1 MLVIHPDKIRWLFWL
16 RWKLFL
22 RGFTREKSR
31 IISTIC
37 TVVFGFRLFAGIA
50 LVTYIAYRFLP
61 APANAEILF
70 LVLTV
75 VYLLWMALPL
85 LEFTVNEGL
94 DVSKLLLFPLTR
106 SELMVSLLFSTLL
119 DIPMLGLILV
129 FIAVVAGWAS
139 SLPVALLTLVAVLI
153 FYVQVVGIS
162 QLVLAALMSTLQSRR
177 FRDLSII
184 LIALFSMSC
193 YLIQQL
199 LLRGIGTGDFVT
211 NIERAR
217 FSLYLQWTPPGMTA
231 SAIQQASLGNWGAS
245 FAWLGVS
252 LVTSVL
258 VLYLWARVLE
268 RSLSTPEVGGAV
280 RVRQRK
286 ASRAAA
292 VGAAATATRPRVAG
306 GGILER
312 SGFTQVFV
320 IAIKEWKYFWR
331 DPQLKAMLLSS
342 LYIVVIF
349 LVGPFLNPG
358 DSFNSLGFLSFSAPL
373 AVFFSVFTLSYNTL
387 GMERQSLTTLFLFP
401 VKPLRIL
408 LGKNLAVAVI
418 GIVELLILSL
428 ASAALSHGWPLV
440 LPVLAMGLAG
450 IGVVIGCG
458 NVSSVFLPQ
467 RMRQMQRGFQA
478 TGSSSGNAGCIRGLM
493 SFLMLGVSLVV
504 LSPVIVALFLPL
516 YFHIRWVW
524 VFSIPAALLY
534 GIVFHQLVTW
544 LVAPRMLARAPEIL
558 EKGGRNREE
567 IGRAHV

>member
-22 RGFTREKSR
+22 RGFTRDKSR
-31 IISTIC
+31 IISTIFM
-37 TVVFGFRLFAGIA
+37 VVFGLPLLGGIA
-50 LVTYIAYRFLP
+50 LATFFAYRFLP
-61 APANAEILF
+61 VPANAEILF

-75 VYLLWMALPL
+75 IYLLWMALPL

-119 DIPMLGLILV
+119 DIPMFGLILV
-129 FIAVVAGWAS
+129 FIAVVAGWAI
-139 SLPVALLTLVAVLI
+139 SLPAALLTLVAVLI

-252 LVTSVL
+252 LIVAVL

-280 RVRQRK
+280 RARQRK
-286 ASRAAA
+286 ATRTVA
-292 VGAAATATRPRVAG
+292 VGAANVARPRVAS

-312 SGFTQVFV
+312 VGFTQVFA
-320 IAIKEWKYFWR
+320 IAVKEWKYFWR
-331 DPQLKAMLLSS
+331 DPQLKTTLLSS
-342 LYIVVIF
+342 LYIVIIF

-358 DSFNSLGFLSFSAPL
+358 DSFNSLGLLSFSAPL

-401 VKPLRIL
+401 VEPRRIL

-418 GIVELLILSL
+418 GIVELFLLSL
-428 ASAALSHGWPLV
+428 ASAALSHSWQFV
-440 LPVLAMGLAG
+440 LPVLTMGLAG

-493 SFLMLGVSLVV
+493 SLLMLGVTLVV

-516 YFHIRWVW
+516 YFHIQWVW

-544 LVAPRMLARAPEIL
+544 LVAPHMLAREPEIL
-558 EKGGRNREE
+558 EVTTRE
-567 IGRAHV
+567 

>member
-22 RGFTREKSR
+22 RGFTRDKSR
-31 IISTIC
+31 IISTIFM
-37 TVVFGFRLFAGIA
+37 VVFGLPLLGGIA
-50 LVTYIAYRFLP
+50 LATFFAYRFLP
-61 APANAEILF
+61 VPVNAEILF
-70 LVLTV
+70 LVLTAT
-75 VYLLWMALPL
+75 YLLWMALPL

-119 DIPMLGLILV
+119 DIPMFGLILV
-129 FIAVVAGWAS
+129 FIAVVAGWAI

-162 QLVLAALMSTLQSRR
+162 QLVLALLMSTLQSRR

-199 LLRGIGTGDFVT
+199 LLRGLGTRDFVT
-211 NIERAR
+211 NIEQAR
-217 FSLYLQWTPPGMTA
+217 FSFYLQWTPPGMSA
-231 SAIQQASLGNWGAS
+231 SAIQQASLGNWGTS
-245 FAWLGVS
+245 FIWLGAS
-252 LVTSVL
+252 LIVAVL

-280 RVRQRK
+280 RARQRK
-286 ASRAAA
+286 APRKVA
-292 VGAAATATRPRVAG
+292 VGAANVARPPVASG
-306 GGILER
+306 AILER
-312 SGFTQVFV
+312 VGFTQVFA
-320 IAIKEWKYFWR
+320 IAVKDWKYFWR
-331 DPQLKAMLLSS
+331 DPQLKTTLLSS
-342 LYIVVIF
+342 LYIVIIF
-349 LVGPFLNPG
+349 LAGPFLNPG
-358 DSFNSLGFLSFSAPL
+358 GSFNSLGLLSFSAPL

-401 VKPLRIL
+401 VEPRRIL

-418 GIVELLILSL
+418 GIVELFLLSL
-428 ASAALSHGWPLV
+428 AGVVLSHSWQFV

-493 SFLMLGVSLVV
+493 SLLVLGVTLVV
-504 LSPVIVALFLPL
+504 LSPVIVSLFLPL
-516 YFHIRWVW
+516 YFHIQWIW

-544 LVAPRMLARAPEIL
+544 LVAPRMLAREPEIL
-558 EKGGRNREE
+558 EVTTRE
-567 IGRAHV
+567 

>member
-22 RGFTREKSR
+22 RGFSRDKSR
-31 IISTIC
+31 IISTIFM
-37 TVVFGFRLFAGIA
+37 VVFGLPLLGGIA
-50 LVTYIAYRFLP
+50 LATFFAYRFLP
-61 APANAEILF
+61 VPANAEILF
-70 LVLTV
+70 LVLTAI
-75 VYLLWMALPL
+75 YLLWMALPL

-119 DIPMLGLILV
+119 DIPMFGLILV
-129 FIAVVAGWAS
+129 FIAVVAGWAI
-139 SLPVALLTLVAVLI
+139 SLPVTLLTLVAVLI

-162 QLVLAALMSTLQSRR
+162 QLVLALLMSTLQSRR

-252 LVTSVL
+252 LIVAVL

-280 RVRQRK
+280 RARQRK
-286 ASRAAA
+286 ATRTVA
-292 VGAAATATRPRVAG
+292 VGAANIARPQVAS

-312 SGFTQVFV
+312 VGFTQVFA
-320 IAIKEWKYFWR
+320 IAVKDWKYFWR
-331 DPQLKAMLLSS
+331 DPQLKTTLLSS
-342 LYIVVIF
+342 LYIVIIF
-349 LVGPFLNPG
+349 LAGPFLNPG
-358 DSFNSLGFLSFSAPL
+358 GSFNSLGFLSFSAPL
-373 AVFFSVFTLSYNTL
+373 AVFFSVFTISYNTL

-401 VKPLRIL
+401 VEPRRIL

-418 GIVELLILSL
+418 GIIELFILSL
-428 ASAALSHGWPLV
+428 AGAALSHSWQFV

-493 SFLMLGVSLVV
+493 SLLMLGVTLVV

-516 YFHIRWVW
+516 YFHIQWVW
-524 VFSIPAALLY
+524 VFSIPASLLY

-544 LVAPRMLARAPEIL
+544 LVAPRMLARTPEIL
-558 EKGGRNREE
+558 EVTTRE
-567 IGRAHV
+567 

>member
-22 RGFTREKSR
+22 RGFTRDKSR
-31 IISTIC
+31 IISTIFM
-37 TVVFGFRLFAGIA
+37 VVFGLPLYLGIA
-50 LVTYIAYRFLP
+50 LATFFAYRFLP

-129 FIAVVAGWAS
+129 FIAVVAGWAI
-139 SLPVALLTLVAVLI
+139 SLPVALLALVAVLI

-162 QLVLAALMSTLQSRR
+162 QLVLASLMSTLQSRR

-184 LIALFSMSC
+184 LIALFSLSC

-211 NIERAR
+211 NIERAK
-217 FSLYLQWTPPGMTA
+217 FSLYLQWTPPGMSA
-231 SAIQQASLGNWGAS
+231 SAIQQASLGNWGTS

-252 LVTSVL
+252 LVVAIL

-280 RVRQRK
+280 RARQRK
-286 ASRAAA
+286 ATRTEA
-292 VGAAATATRPRVAG
+292 VGAAAPVARPRAAG
-306 GGILER
+306 EGILER
-312 SGFTQVFV
+312 IGFSQIF
-320 IAIKEWKYFWR
+320 AITVKEWKYFWR
-331 DPQLKAMLLSS
+331 DPQLKATLLSS
-342 LYIVVIF
+342 LYVVIIF
-349 LVGPFLNPG
+349 LVGPFLNTG
-358 DSFNSLGFLSFSAPL
+358 GSFNRLGFLSFSAPL
-373 AVFFSVFTLSYNTL
+373 AVFFSIFILSYNTL

-401 VKPLRIL
+401 IEPRRIL

-428 ASAALSHGWPLV
+428 ASAALSHTWPLV
-440 LPVLAMGLAG
+440 LPVLALGLAG

-493 SFLMLGVSLVV
+493 SLLMLGVSLVV

-524 VFSIPAALLY
+524 VLTIPATLLY
-534 GIVFHQLVTW
+534 GIIFHQLVTW
-544 LVAPRMLARAPEIL
+544 LVAPRMLARIPEIL
-558 EKGGRNREE
+558 EITTRE
-567 IGRAHV
+567 

>member
-31 IISTIC
+31 IISTIFM
-37 TVVFGFRLFAGIA
+37 VVFGFPLFAGIA

-252 LVTSVL
+252 LVTAVL

-286 ASRAAA
+286 ASRAAT
-292 VGAAATATRPRVAG
+292 VGVAATATRPQVAG

-312 SGFTQVFV
+312 IGFTQVFV

-342 LYIVVIF
+342 LYIVIIF

-504 LSPVIVALFLPL
+504 LSPVIVALFFPL

-558 EKGGRNREE
+558 EITTRE
-567 IGRAHV
+567 

>member
-1 MLVIHPDKIRWLFWL
+1 MLVIHADKIRWLFWL

-31 IISTIC
+31 IISTIFM
-37 TVVFGFRLFAGIA
+37 VVFGFPLFAGIA

-139 SLPVALLTLVAVLI
+139 SLPITLLTLVAVLI

-252 LVTSVL
+252 LVTAVL

-292 VGAAATATRPRVAG
+292 VEAAAVATATRPRVAG
-306 GGILER
+306 GGILEH
-312 SGFTQVFV
+312 SGFTQVFI

-342 LYIVVIF
+342 LYIVIIF

-504 LSPVIVALFLPL
+504 LSPVIVALFFPL

-558 EKGGRNREE
+558 EITTRE
-567 IGRAHV
+567 

>member
-31 IISTIC
+31 IISTIFM
-37 TVVFGFRLFAGIA
+37 VVFGFPLFAGIA

-119 DIPMLGLILV
+119 DIP
-129 FIAVVAGWAS
+129 
-139 SLPVALLTLVAVLI
+139 PVALLTLAAVVI
-153 FYVQVVGIS
+153 FYMQVVGIS

-252 LVTSVL
+252 LVTAAL

-292 VGAAATATRPRVAG
+292 VEAAAVATATRPRVAG

-312 SGFTQVFV
+312 IGFTQIFV

-342 LYIVVIF
+342 LYIVIIF

-387 GMERQSLTTLFLFP
+387 GMERQSLTTLFLLP

-504 LSPVIVALFLPL
+504 LSPVIVALFFPL

-558 EKGGRNREE
+558 EITTRE
-567 IGRAHV
+567 

>member
-31 IISTIC
+31 IISTIFM
-37 TVVFGFRLFAGIA
+37 VVFGFPLFAGIA

-153 FYVQVVGIS
+153 FYMQVVGIS

-252 LVTSVL
+252 LVTAVL

-292 VGAAATATRPRVAG
+292 VEAAAVATATRPRVAG
-306 GGILER
+306 GGILEH
-312 SGFTQVFV
+312 SGFTQVFI

-342 LYIVVIF
+342 LYIVIIF

-373 AVFFSVFTLSYNTL
+373 AVFFSVFTLSYHTL
-387 GMERQSLTTLFLFP
+387 GMERQSLTTVFLFP

-504 LSPVIVALFLPL
+504 LSPVIVSLFFPL

-558 EKGGRNREE
+558 EITTRE
-567 IGRAHV
+567 

>member
-31 IISTIC
+31 IISTIFM
-37 TVVFGFRLFAGIA
+37 VVFGFPLFAGIA

-153 FYVQVVGIS
+153 FYMQVVGIS

-252 LVTSVL
+252 LVTAVL

-292 VGAAATATRPRVAG
+292 VEAAAVATATRPRVAG
-306 GGILER
+306 GGILEH
-312 SGFTQVFV
+312 SGFTQVFI

-342 LYIVVIF
+342 LYIVIIF
-349 LVGPFLNPG
+349 LVGPLLNPG
-358 DSFNSLGFLSFSAPL
+358 GSINSLGFLSFSAPL

-401 VKPLRIL
+401 VKPRRIL

-504 LSPVIVALFLPL
+504 LSPVIVALFFPL

-544 LVAPRMLARAPEIL
+544 LVAPRMLARVPEIL
-558 EKGGRNREE
+558 EVTTRE
-567 IGRAHV
+567 

>member
-22 RGFTREKSR
+22 RGFSRDKSR
-31 IISTIC
+31 IISTIFMI
-37 TVVFGFRLFAGIA
+37 VFGLPLLGGIA
-50 LVTYIAYRFLP
+50 LATFFAYRFLP
-61 APANAEILF
+61 VPANAAILF
-70 LVLTV
+70 LVLTAI
-75 VYLLWMALPL
+75 YLLWMALPL

-119 DIPMLGLILV
+119 DIPMFGLILV
-129 FIAVVAGWAS
+129 LIAVVAGWAI
-139 SLPVALLTLVAVLI
+139 SLPVALLTFVAVLI

-162 QLVLAALMSTLQSRR
+162 QLVLALLMSTLQSRR

-252 LVTSVL
+252 LIVAVL

-280 RVRQRK
+280 RARQRK
-286 ASRAAA
+286 ATRTVA
-292 VGAAATATRPRVAG
+292 VGAANVARPQVAS

-312 SGFTQVFV
+312 VGFTQVFA
-320 IAIKEWKYFWR
+320 IAVKDWKYFWR
-331 DPQLKAMLLSS
+331 DPQLKTTLLSS
-342 LYIVVIF
+342 LYIVIIF
-349 LVGPFLNPG
+349 LAGPFLNPG
-358 DSFNSLGFLSFSAPL
+358 GSFNSLGFLSFSAPL

-401 VKPLRIL
+401 VEPRRIL

-418 GIVELLILSL
+418 GIIELFILSL
-428 ASAALSHGWPLV
+428 AGAALSHSWQFV

-493 SFLMLGVSLVV
+493 SLLMLGVTLVV

-516 YFHIRWVW
+516 YFHIQWIW

-544 LVAPRMLARAPEIL
+544 LVAPRMLARTPEIL
-558 EKGGRNREE
+558 EVTTRE
-567 IGRAHV
+567 

>member
-31 IISTIC
+31 IISTIFM
-37 TVVFGFRLFAGIA
+37 VVFGFPLFAGIA

-292 VGAAATATRPRVAG
+292 VEAG
-306 GGILER
+306 
-312 SGFTQVFV
+312 
-320 IAIKEWKYFWR
+320 KYFWR

-342 LYIVVIF
+342 LYIVIIF

-401 VKPLRIL
+401 VKPRRIL

-504 LSPVIVALFLPL
+504 LSPVIVALFFPL

-558 EKGGRNREE
+558 EITTRE
-567 IGRAHV
+567 

>member
-31 IISTIC
+31 IISTIFM
-37 TVVFGFRLFAGIA
+37 VVFGFPLFAGIA

-129 FIAVVAGWAS
+129 FVAVVAGWAS

-252 LVTSVL
+252 LVTAVL

-286 ASRAAA
+286 ASRAAT
-292 VGAAATATRPRVAG
+292 VGVAATATRPQVAG

-312 SGFTQVFV
+312 IGFTQVFV

-342 LYIVVIF
+342 LYIVIIF

-358 DSFNSLGFLSFSAPL
+358 DSFNSLSFLSFSAPL

-401 VKPLRIL
+401 VKPRRIL

-418 GIVELLILSL
+418 GIIELLILSL

-504 LSPVIVALFLPL
+504 LSPVIVALFFPL

-544 LVAPRMLARAPEIL
+544 LVAPRMLAREPEIL
-558 EKGGRNREE
+558 EITTRE
-567 IGRAHV
+567 